1 MHVRDATSEDCAA
14 LVRLTRQAEEETQ
27 HDLPPIDGE
36 KSFLVFERLIEFA
49 GTERVFAKVIAEE
62 EGGLGGMLIGERV
75 PSMWFD
81 SDLVCSHH
89 IYVTPRLRG
98 SLVAGR
104 MLAAF
109 MKWAR
114 AEPCLI
120 RLDATSGMGGADAGT
135 VFTKLGLHKAGDV
148 YSARVV

>member
-1 MHVRDATSEDCAA
+1 MYVRDATPEDCAS
-14 LVRLTRQAEEETQ
+14 LVRLTQRAEGETQ
-27 HDLPPIDGE
+27 HDLPQIDAE
-36 KSFLVFERLIEFA
+36 KSLLVFERLIEFA
-49 GTERVFAKVIAEE
+49 GTERVFAKVIAED

-81 SDLVCSHH
+81 SDIVCNHH
-89 IYVTPRLRG
+89 IYVSPRLRG

-104 MLAAF
+104 LLAAF

-114 AEPCLI
+114 SGPCLI
-120 RLDATSGMGGADAGT
+120 RLDATSGIEGVDVGA

-148 YSARVV
+148 YSARVA